1 MNSVINT
8 AVTFALSTYLI
19 NKHYH
24 SPPVVY
30 NRVVPSVVK
39 IQTYVSKRD
48 ERDINNNI
56 LVKSSVGTGFV
67 VKKQSAPTPSTK
79 IITNFHVI
87 SDSQNIVINNLWK
100 ADVVSIDPE
109 NDIAVLEIHTAN
121 ATLKPLHFCK
131 DLPIIGEQVI
141 AIGSPFGIENS
152 VSLGIV
158 SGLERND
165 KDYIQTDAA
174 LNPGNSGGPLLTM
187 DGCVIGVNTGIVSTT
202 GASVGIGLAV
212 PSNNFSHDF

>member
-1 MNSVINT
+1 MKRNIIHQEIFY
-8 AVTFALSTYLI
+8 TFRKFRNQLFY
-19 NKHYH
+19 K
-24 SPPVVY
+24 V
-30 NRVVPSVVK
+30 
-39 IQTYVSKRD
+39 
-48 ERDINNNI
+48 
-56 LVKSSVGTGFV
+56 
-67 VKKQSAPTPSTK
+67 
-79 IITNFHVI
+79 
-87 SDSQNIVINNLWK
+87 
-100 ADVVSIDPE
+100 
-109 NDIAVLEIHTAN
+109 
-121 ATLKPLHFCK
+121 
-131 DLPIIGEQVI
+131 
-141 AIGSPFGIENS
+141 ENS